1 MTDTQKTNPAAQVGK
16 VVKSEAEWR
25 EQLTRQEYQVL
36 REAGTER
43 PFTGEYT
50 DTKTEGVYRCKACD
64 AELFRSDQKFESHCG
79 WPSFF
84 APLAEDRVRYIEDSS
99 DVHEAGR
106 GPLRDLRL
114 PPRSRVLRRG
124 LRHPDRP
131 PLLHQLGLAH
141 PGAGRA
147 DHVADYQE
155 SRISF
160 SSRRRPV

>member
-1 MTDTQKTNPAAQVGK
+1 MTDTQPNPAAQVGK

-25 EQLTRQEYQVL
+25 KQLSRQEYHVL

-50 DTKTEGVYRCKACD
+50 DTKTEGVYRCKACG

-99 DVHEAGR
+99 MFMKRVEVRCGTCDSHLGT
-106 GPLRDLRL
+106 P
-114 PPRSRVLRRG
+114 VLRRG

-131 PLLHQLGLAH
+131 ALLHQLGVTDSKS
-141 PGAGRA
+141 GAGRA
-147 DHVADYQE
+147 RPTASAR
-155 SRISF
+155 SR
-160 SSRRRPV
+160 SSDRPG